1 VSVLSGTRR
10 LLAAGV
16 LVICA
21 ACTLT
26 PVETPDPAAIPT
38 GPLPSPS
45 DATGPVVELGSNVM
59 EGRGWRYLIYPTGED
74 WCLMIETVGVSSA
87 GCGDVLPAEGEVF
100 GTWGS
105 GTELGGGVTA
115 IDGIVSDDVATV
127 WLVLENGARAP
138 AQMLPLDEAGLN
150 GTAFLRLVPGDV
162 VVTHLQAVAMSG
174 EILETIEL
182 P

>member
-1 VSVLSGTRR
+1 MPLLGPRR
-10 LLAAGV
+10 LVTAAVLAV
-16 LVICA
+16 SA

-59 EGRGWRYLIYPTGED
+59 EGRGWRYLIYPSGD
-74 WCLMIETVGVSSA
+74 GWCLMIETVGVSSA
-87 GCGDVLPAEGEVF
+87 GCGDLLPAEGEVF
-100 GTWGS
+100 GTWGT
-105 GTELGGGVTA
+105 GTVLGGGVTA

-127 WLVLENGARAP
+127 WLILENGARAP
-138 AQMLPLDEAGLN
+138 AQMFPLDEAGLS
-150 GTAFLRLVPGDV
+150 GTAFLRLVPADV
-162 VVTHLQAVAMSG
+162 AVTHLQAVAMSG